1 MASNLTLAFIG
12 CGNMGSAIL
21 SGILDATR
29 TSTPEETETASP
41 KISRFITSTRSA
53 ESAAR
58 LRARFHAD
66 AATGRLRCLHAQNV
80 AAMRDADVVVLA
92 CKPFLA
98 RDVLL
103 EDGVAHALRG
113 KLVVSVLAGT
123 TSGELRECIYGSAS
137 ASTSTSTS
145 QAESQA
151 HAQDEGT
158 QNDPLIVRTQPNV
171 AADIR
176 QSMTII
182 QTPDQP
188 LPSPLADAL
197 AWMFQQIGQVKFV
210 PADQFNAATMLVGA
224 SMAVMSIPLDGMLDA
239 GVAEG
244 VRRADGLEMVA
255 QALAG
260 LAGLLKSGVHP
271 AVLRENISSPRGCTI
286 RALLRLEREGVRG
299 SLAQAVM
306 DGVEH
311 LGR

>member
-1 MASNLTLAFIG
+1 
-12 CGNMGSAIL
+12 MGSAIL

-29 TSTPEETETASP
+29 TSTPESGSP
-41 KISRFITSTRSA
+41 SSKISRFITSTRSA
-53 ESAAR
+53 ESAAK

-66 AATGRLRCLHAQNV
+66 AENGRLRCLHAQNV

-98 RDVLL
+98 KEVLQ
-103 EDGVAHALRG
+103 EDGVAQALRG

-123 TSGELRECIYGSAS
+123 TTGELRELIYGS
-137 ASTSTSTS
+137 S
-145 QAESQA
+145 QSQSP
-151 HAQDEGT
+151 AQDEEA
-158 QNDPLIVRTQPNV
+158 LIVRTQPNV

-182 QTPDQP
+182 QTPDPP
-188 LPSPLADAL
+188 LPSALADVL
-197 AWMFQQIGQVKFV
+197 VWMFQQVGQVKFV

-244 VRRADGLEMVA
+244 VRRADGLELVA

-260 LAGLLKSGVHP
+260 LSGLLKSGVHP